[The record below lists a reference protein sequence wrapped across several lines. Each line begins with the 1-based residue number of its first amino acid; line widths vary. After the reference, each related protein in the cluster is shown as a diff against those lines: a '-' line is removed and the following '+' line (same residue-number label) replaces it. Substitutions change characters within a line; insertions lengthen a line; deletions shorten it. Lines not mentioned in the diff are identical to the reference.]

1 MNGFLQ
7 PVNGSG
13 FAAFTQAAEAA
24 GWYQFNTPRRNA
36 LLPAITGIT
45 IPTDAQG
52 FMIQAKT
59 SLDYMFS
66 PSSALLGATGSFNLP
81 AGGYAFFS
89 GADSLAAFCMLM
101 PAAGA
106 QFVVTFYSGSIGP
119 IPMLNIPD
127 TGGVVPPPP
136 PGGAALFTINTLW
149 VMKNTGGNGGNDA
162 TGTRNR
168 MDLPFLTI
176 AAAEAAAVAGDT
188 ICVLPGNYTE
198 PTLGV
203 NGLTYIG
210 FGANI
215 TCASGPAFLAD
226 GISFEVRGF
235 DTLTGSDASAYVLKA
250 DSSGLIIAQCTTI
263 TGSGG
268 GCHCLSDAEMVVVAD
283 INTIATHAALCEDG
297 RQTIT
302 GSLFSRDSNGA
313 HTNNEFAIQVINGD
327 VSSLL
332 ERGAYCAAGS
342 QTINGDASS
351 DTLAGA
357 FCSDGTQAIN
367 GTASGIASYG
377 AWCNGATAVQ
387 VISED
392 ATSDA
397 DYGAVCDS
405 GAQTIGRDAIVTA
418 TGSGNAAY
426 CGATGVQHIMRNA
439 INLGAGAA
447 TSTTSAGALQY
458 VHGEAR
464 NVSGACCRSTGGY
477 TKVFGDA
484 YSETERAVLAQGG
497 TVEIGGTAIADADV
511 AVDIDSAGTCILWGG
526 ATTNA
531 AATAAIKLT
540 DATDTLI
547 LRGAAYVRNDGTG
560 NAIDNPLG
568 TGGVVTS
575 YGAYGSAPVDGTLT
589 LNGTFTVLP

>member
-59 SLDYMFS
+59 SLDYIFS
-66 PSSALLGATGSFNLP
+66 PSSALLGATSSFNLP

-127 TGGVVPPPP
+127 TGGVIPPPP
-136 PGGAALFTINTLW
+136 PGSAALFTINTLW

-168 MDLPFLTI
+168 MDLPYLTPE
-176 AAAEAAAVAGDT
+176 AAEADAVAGDQ
-188 ICVLPGNYTE
+188 IIILAGDYALSAPLGKDGVKYT
-198 PTLGV
+198 LW
-203 NGLTYIG
+203 
-210 FGANI
+210 GANLSNA
-215 TCASGPAFLAD
+215 TGPAFFAD
-226 GISFEVRGF
+226 ATTFEVTGF
-235 DTLTGSDASAYVLKA
+235 GIINCA
-250 DSSGLIIAQCTTI
+250 DSSNYALYADNGGQITASGTI
-263 TGSGG
+263 TSDGG
-268 GCHCLSDAEMVVVAD
+268 GIYCDGDSEIVCTGDITATDLEGVLCNDGRVTVNGQAYSANASGATSSNNAAVVV
-283 INTIATHAALCEDG
+283 INGDVE
-297 RQTIT
+297 
-302 GSLFSRDSNGA
+302 SFSVIGA
-313 HTNNEFAIQVINGD
+313 SCNSGLMTINGD
-327 VSSLL
+327 VSSTDDI
-332 ERGAYCAAGS
+332 AA
-342 QTINGDASS
+342 TCTNG
-351 DTLAGA
+351 
-357 FCSDGTQAIN
+357 QQVIN
-367 GTASGIASYG
+367 GTARSLNSIG
-377 AWCNGATAVQ
+377 AYCNGPNAVQ
-387 VISED
+387 IISED
-392 ATSDA
+392 AISDT
-397 DYGAVCDS
+397 DYGADCSDGS
-405 GAQTIGRDAIVTA
+405 QTIGRDAIVTA

-426 CGATGVQHIMRNA
+426 CGARGVQHIMRNA

-447 TSTTSAGALQY
+447 TSTTAAGALQY
-458 VHGEAR
+458 VHGDAR